1 MNRLVVGLLAGA
13 LGSVAGVWLTR
24 RLPRREGPGG
34 SALLRAEVG
43 AALAHPGALR
53 EMLQPCAEAMVR
65 HLGGVF
71 ARIWVLPP
79 DTQVLEL
86 QASAGL
92 HTHLDGEHAHIPLG
106 HLKIGQIAQ
115 QGRPLLTND
124 VLNDPRI
131 PEKEW
136 VLREGLVA
144 FAGYPL
150 LADGH
155 VVGVMAMFA
164 RQTLNDDTLEAFA
177 SVADV
182 LAQGIARKYAEER
195 LRQSEERS
203 RLLLDSTGEAIYGLD
218 LEGRCTFANR
228 TCARLLGYPDASAL
242 IGLQM
247 HDTIHHS
254 HEDGRPY
261 FLAECLIYEATT
273 REGFHDD
280 KEWLWRADGTGFPAE
295 VWSHPIWRGEER
307 LGAVVTFV
315 DITERREA
323 EAERARLLREAQEAV
338 RARDEFLAIAS
349 HELRT
354 PLTPLRLGL
363 QSALRLFQGGQPSSS
378 ELLSRLTVMDRQVVR
393 LTRLVESMLDLSR
406 LTRGSLQLETAPCDL
421 AELAREVLERSHE
434 VLAQAECAL
443 DAQVEGP
450 LPVLGDRLRLEQVLE
465 NLLSN
470 AMKYGAGSPVHVR
483 CRAERGHALLS
494 VEDEGIGIPPEDQ
507 QRIFGRFERAAPVR
521 HYGGFGLGLYILREI
536 VEAHGGSV
544 SVESQPGQGAHFTV
558 TLPLLEAP
566 RLPG

>member
-13 LGSVAGVWLTR
+13 LGGVAGAWIAWRV
-24 RLPRREGPGG
+24 PRREGPGG
-34 SALLRAEVG
+34 PAHLRAEVG
-43 AALAHPGALR
+43 AALAHPGTLQ

-65 HLGGVF
+65 HLGGTF

-79 DTQVLEL
+79 GTQVLEL
-86 QASAGL
+86 RASAGRY
-92 HTHLDGEHAHIPLG
+92 THLDGEHARIPLG
-106 HLKIGQIAQ
+106 QLKIGQIAQ
-115 QGRPLLTND
+115 QGTPLLTND
-124 VLNDPRI
+124 VTNDPRI
-131 PEKEW
+131 QDRQW
-136 VLREGLVA
+136 ALREGLVA
-144 FAGYPL
+144 FTGYPL

-164 RQTLNDDTLEAFA
+164 RHRLEEDTLEALA
-177 SVADV
+177 SVADAM
-182 LAQGIARKYAEER
+182 AQGIARKYAEER
-195 LRQSEERS
+195 LRQSEERF

-242 IGLQM
+242 IGRQM

-261 FLAECLIYEATT
+261 PRSECVVYEATT
-273 REGFHDD
+273 REGIHDD

-295 VWSHPIWRGEER
+295 VWSYPIWRGDER

-323 EAERARLLREAQEAV
+323 EAERARLLRETQEAV

-363 QSALRLFQGGQPSSS
+363 QIAQRMLQGGQPSSE
-378 ELLSRLTVMDRQVVR
+378 ELLARLAVTDRQVVR

-406 LTRGSLQLETAPCDL
+406 LTQGTLQLETAPCDL
-421 AELAREVLERSHE
+421 AVLVREVLERSHE
-434 VLAQAECAL
+434 VLAQAECPL

-483 CRAERGHALLS
+483 CRAEGGRAMMS

-507 QRIFGRFERAAPVR
+507 QRIFGRFERAASVR

-544 SVESQPGQGAHFTV
+544 SVESQPGQGARFTV
-558 TLPLLEAP
+558 SLPLLDAP
-566 RLPG
+566 G

>member
-1 MNRLVVGLLAGA
+1 VNRLVVGLLAGA
-13 LGSVAGVWLTR
+13 LGGVAGAWLARRVTR
-24 RLPRREGPGG
+24 RDGPGG

-43 AALAHPGALR
+43 ASLAHPGTLH
-53 EMLQPCAEAMVR
+53 EMLQPCAEAMVH
-65 HLGGVF
+65 HLGGAF

-79 DTQVLEL
+79 GAQVLEL
-86 QASAGL
+86 RASAGRY
-92 HTHLDGEHAHIPLG
+92 THLNGEHARIPLG
-106 HLKIGQIAQ
+106 QLRIGQIAQ
-115 QGRPLLTND
+115 QATPVLTND
-124 VLNDPRI
+124 VRNDSRI
-131 PEKEW
+131 PNREW
-136 VLREGLVA
+136 AMREGLVA

-164 RQTLNDDTLEAFA
+164 RHRLENDTLEALG
-177 SVADV
+177 SVADAM
-182 LAQGIARKYAEER
+182 AQGIARKYAEER
-195 LRQSEERS
+195 LRQSEERF

-261 FLAECLIYEATT
+261 PRSECLVYEATA
-273 REGFHDD
+273 REGIHDD
-280 KEWLWRADGTGFPAE
+280 EEWLWRANGTGFPAE
-295 VWSHPIWRGEER
+295 IWSYPIWRGEER

-315 DITERREA
+315 DITRRREA
-323 EAERARLLREAQEAV
+323 EAERARLLRETQEAV

-354 PLTPLRLGL
+354 PLTPLRLAL
-363 QSALRLFQGGQPSSS
+363 QSAQRLLQGGQPASA
-378 ELLSRLTVMDRQVVR
+378 ELLSRLAVTDRQVVR

-406 LTRGSLQLETAPCDL
+406 LSRGTLQLDTAPCDL
-421 AELAREVLERSHE
+421 AVLVCEVLERSRE
-434 VLAQAECAL
+434 VLAQAECTL
-443 DAQVEGP
+443 DARVEGP

-470 AMKYGAGSPVHVR
+470 AMKYGANCPVHVR
-483 CRAERGHALLS
+483 CRAEQGRALLS
-494 VEDEGIGIPPEDQ
+494 VEDEGIGISPEDQ
-507 QRIFGRFERAAPVR
+507 QRIFGRFERAASVR

-536 VEAHGGSV
+536 VEAHGGNA
-544 SVESQPGQGAHFTV
+544 SVESQPGQGACFTV
-558 TLPLLEAP
+558 TLPLLDAP
-566 RLPG
+566 G